1 MQNIDVF
8 MMMSRWV
15 FLIALG
21 YYVIINLQWYH
32 YRLSRVLFKHHKQ
45 RWHFFY
51 FLVPVLYFVF
61 IPENVYFYFGFYLYI
76 FVLIIWALCL
86 SKGLVLTGRVL
97 RFFGLYLIFVL
108 FNELL
113 LFGSESSPLM
123 RVVYLLPLIISV
135 FLSSLV
141 EGILLSRYKKIAIET
156 LKSMPNLTIIAVTG
170 SYGKTSLKNFLVQ
183 VLQDE
188 FKVYATPRSVNTLT
202 GIIADINQNL
212 SSLTD
217 IYIVEAGARRIGD
230 IKEIVD
236 LINPQIAVIGKI
248 GPAHIEYF
256 KSLDNIYKAKYEILQ
271 SPNLQKVYNYKDNTP
286 PQNFYGDIAWY
297 PQNISNV
304 DLVLMDATL
313 PNMNG
318 VEASKVIKNK
328 YPFIKIVILVPYN
341 SDKQVISTLFA
352 NADSYYIRDL
362 GQDMLYDVLTQTL
375 ADNGSIDKR
384 IQFSVFNYIKRLPE
398 KDYWKILNKL
408 TTEESNF
415 ITFVYM
421 GLSRD
426 EISDRLGVSS
436 AQLSNFIYSIFEK
449 LVHVVKFG
457 QFDKELVYD
466 LF

>member
-1 MQNIDVF
+1 MKTERQKQI
-8 MMMSRWV
+8 
-15 FLIALG
+15 LI
-21 YYVIINLQWYH
+21 IEDDT
-32 YRLSRVLFKHHKQ
+32 LSRITQKCMIENFSDMNVCAEFDNAEDGIE
-45 RWHFFY
+45 
-51 FLVPVLYFVF
+51 FL
-61 IPENVYFYFGFYLYI
+61 
-76 FVLIIWALCL
+76 
-86 SKGLVLTGRVL
+86 
-97 RFFGLYLIFVL
+97 
-108 FNELL
+108 
-113 LFGSESSPLM
+113 
-123 RVVYLLPLIISV
+123 
-135 FLSSLV
+135 
-141 EGILLSRYKKIAIET
+141 
-156 LKSMPNLTIIAVTG
+156 
-170 SYGKTSLKNFLVQ
+170 
-183 VLQDE
+183 
-188 FKVYATPRSVNTLT
+188 
-202 GIIADINQNL
+202 
-212 SSLTD
+212 
-217 IYIVEAGARRIGD
+217 
-230 IKEIVD
+230 
-236 LINPQIAVIGKI
+236 
-248 GPAHIEYF
+248 H
-256 KSLDNIYKAKYEILQ
+256 
-271 SPNLQKVYNYKDNTP
+271 
-286 PQNFYGDIAWY
+286 
-297 PQNISNV
+297 QNISNV

-313 PNMNG
+313 PKMNG

-449 LVHVVKFG
+449 LVYVVKFG
-457 QFDKELVYD
+457 QFDKELVYE

>member
-1 MQNIDVF
+1 MKTERQKQI
-8 MMMSRWV
+8 
-15 FLIALG
+15 LI
-21 YYVIINLQWYH
+21 IEDDT
-32 YRLSRVLFKHHKQ
+32 LSRITQKCMIENFSDMNVCAEFDNAEDGIE
-45 RWHFFY
+45 
-51 FLVPVLYFVF
+51 FL
-61 IPENVYFYFGFYLYI
+61 
-76 FVLIIWALCL
+76 
-86 SKGLVLTGRVL
+86 
-97 RFFGLYLIFVL
+97 
-108 FNELL
+108 
-113 LFGSESSPLM
+113 
-123 RVVYLLPLIISV
+123 
-135 FLSSLV
+135 
-141 EGILLSRYKKIAIET
+141 
-156 LKSMPNLTIIAVTG
+156 
-170 SYGKTSLKNFLVQ
+170 
-183 VLQDE
+183 
-188 FKVYATPRSVNTLT
+188 
-202 GIIADINQNL
+202 
-212 SSLTD
+212 
-217 IYIVEAGARRIGD
+217 
-230 IKEIVD
+230 
-236 LINPQIAVIGKI
+236 
-248 GPAHIEYF
+248 H
-256 KSLDNIYKAKYEILQ
+256 
-271 SPNLQKVYNYKDNTP
+271 
-286 PQNFYGDIAWY
+286 
-297 PQNISNV
+297 QNISNV

-313 PNMNG
+313 PKMNG

-449 LVHVVKFG
+449 LVYVVKFG

>member
-1 MQNIDVF
+1 MKIERQKQI
-8 MMMSRWV
+8 
-15 FLIALG
+15 LI
-21 YYVIINLQWYH
+21 IEDDT
-32 YRLSRVLFKHHKQ
+32 LSRITQKCMIGTFSDMSVCAEFDNAEDGIE
-45 RWHFFY
+45 
-51 FLVPVLYFVF
+51 FL
-61 IPENVYFYFGFYLYI
+61 
-76 FVLIIWALCL
+76 
-86 SKGLVLTGRVL
+86 
-97 RFFGLYLIFVL
+97 
-108 FNELL
+108 
-113 LFGSESSPLM
+113 
-123 RVVYLLPLIISV
+123 
-135 FLSSLV
+135 
-141 EGILLSRYKKIAIET
+141 
-156 LKSMPNLTIIAVTG
+156 
-170 SYGKTSLKNFLVQ
+170 
-183 VLQDE
+183 
-188 FKVYATPRSVNTLT
+188 
-202 GIIADINQNL
+202 
-212 SSLTD
+212 
-217 IYIVEAGARRIGD
+217 
-230 IKEIVD
+230 
-236 LINPQIAVIGKI
+236 
-248 GPAHIEYF
+248 H
-256 KSLDNIYKAKYEILQ
+256 
-271 SPNLQKVYNYKDNTP
+271 
-286 PQNFYGDIAWY
+286 
-297 PQNISNV
+297 QNISNV

-313 PNMNG
+313 PKMNG

-449 LVHVVKFG
+449 LVYVVKFG

>member
-1 MQNIDVF
+1 MKTERQKQI
-8 MMMSRWV
+8 
-15 FLIALG
+15 LI
-21 YYVIINLQWYH
+21 IEDDT
-32 YRLSRVLFKHHKQ
+32 LSRITQKCMIENFSDMNVCAEFDNAEDGIE
-45 RWHFFY
+45 
-51 FLVPVLYFVF
+51 FL
-61 IPENVYFYFGFYLYI
+61 
-76 FVLIIWALCL
+76 
-86 SKGLVLTGRVL
+86 
-97 RFFGLYLIFVL
+97 
-108 FNELL
+108 
-113 LFGSESSPLM
+113 
-123 RVVYLLPLIISV
+123 
-135 FLSSLV
+135 
-141 EGILLSRYKKIAIET
+141 
-156 LKSMPNLTIIAVTG
+156 
-170 SYGKTSLKNFLVQ
+170 
-183 VLQDE
+183 
-188 FKVYATPRSVNTLT
+188 
-202 GIIADINQNL
+202 
-212 SSLTD
+212 
-217 IYIVEAGARRIGD
+217 
-230 IKEIVD
+230 
-236 LINPQIAVIGKI
+236 
-248 GPAHIEYF
+248 H
-256 KSLDNIYKAKYEILQ
+256 
-271 SPNLQKVYNYKDNTP
+271 
-286 PQNFYGDIAWY
+286 
-297 PQNISNV
+297 QNISNV

-313 PNMNG
+313 PKMNG

-398 KDYWKILNKL
+398 KDYWKFLNKL

-449 LVHVVKFG
+449 LVYVVKFG

>member
-1 MQNIDVF
+1 MKTERLKQI
-8 MMMSRWV
+8 
-15 FLIALG
+15 LI
-21 YYVIINLQWYH
+21 IEDDT
-32 YRLSRVLFKHHKQ
+32 LSRITQKCMIENFSDMNVCAEFDNAEDGIE
-45 RWHFFY
+45 
-51 FLVPVLYFVF
+51 FL
-61 IPENVYFYFGFYLYI
+61 
-76 FVLIIWALCL
+76 
-86 SKGLVLTGRVL
+86 
-97 RFFGLYLIFVL
+97 
-108 FNELL
+108 
-113 LFGSESSPLM
+113 
-123 RVVYLLPLIISV
+123 
-135 FLSSLV
+135 
-141 EGILLSRYKKIAIET
+141 
-156 LKSMPNLTIIAVTG
+156 
-170 SYGKTSLKNFLVQ
+170 
-183 VLQDE
+183 
-188 FKVYATPRSVNTLT
+188 
-202 GIIADINQNL
+202 
-212 SSLTD
+212 
-217 IYIVEAGARRIGD
+217 
-230 IKEIVD
+230 
-236 LINPQIAVIGKI
+236 
-248 GPAHIEYF
+248 H
-256 KSLDNIYKAKYEILQ
+256 
-271 SPNLQKVYNYKDNTP
+271 
-286 PQNFYGDIAWY
+286 
-297 PQNISNV
+297 QNISNV

-313 PNMNG
+313 PKMNG

-328 YPFIKIVILVPYN
+328 YPFIKIVILVPYI

-449 LVHVVKFG
+449 LVYVVKFG

>member
-1 MQNIDVF
+1 MKIERQKQI
-8 MMMSRWV
+8 
-15 FLIALG
+15 LI
-21 YYVIINLQWYH
+21 IEDDT
-32 YRLSRVLFKHHKQ
+32 LSR
-45 RWHFFY
+45 
-51 FLVPVLYFVF
+51 
-61 IPENVYFYFGFYLYI
+61 I
-76 FVLIIWALCL
+76 
-86 SKGLVLTGRVL
+86 
-97 RFFGLYLIFVL
+97 
-108 FNELL
+108 
-113 LFGSESSPLM
+113 
-123 RVVYLLPLIISV
+123 
-135 FLSSLV
+135 
-141 EGILLSRYKKIAIET
+141 T
-156 LKSMPNLTIIAVTG
+156 LKCMIE
-170 SYGKTSLKNFLVQ
+170 NFSDMNVCA
-183 VLQDE
+183 E
-188 FKVYATPRSVNTLT
+188 FDNAED
-202 GIIADINQNL
+202 GIEFL
-212 SSLTD
+212 
-217 IYIVEAGARRIGD
+217 
-230 IKEIVD
+230 
-236 LINPQIAVIGKI
+236 
-248 GPAHIEYF
+248 H
-256 KSLDNIYKAKYEILQ
+256 
-271 SPNLQKVYNYKDNTP
+271 
-286 PQNFYGDIAWY
+286 
-297 PQNISNV
+297 QNISNV

-313 PNMNG
+313 PKMNG

-449 LVHVVKFG
+449 LVYVVKFG

>member
-1 MQNIDVF
+1 MKIERQKQI
-8 MMMSRWV
+8 
-15 FLIALG
+15 LI
-21 YYVIINLQWYH
+21 IEDDT
-32 YRLSRVLFKHHKQ
+32 LSRITQKCMIENFSDMNVCAEFDNAEDGIE
-45 RWHFFY
+45 
-51 FLVPVLYFVF
+51 FL
-61 IPENVYFYFGFYLYI
+61 
-76 FVLIIWALCL
+76 
-86 SKGLVLTGRVL
+86 
-97 RFFGLYLIFVL
+97 
-108 FNELL
+108 
-113 LFGSESSPLM
+113 
-123 RVVYLLPLIISV
+123 
-135 FLSSLV
+135 
-141 EGILLSRYKKIAIET
+141 
-156 LKSMPNLTIIAVTG
+156 
-170 SYGKTSLKNFLVQ
+170 
-183 VLQDE
+183 
-188 FKVYATPRSVNTLT
+188 
-202 GIIADINQNL
+202 
-212 SSLTD
+212 
-217 IYIVEAGARRIGD
+217 
-230 IKEIVD
+230 
-236 LINPQIAVIGKI
+236 
-248 GPAHIEYF
+248 H
-256 KSLDNIYKAKYEILQ
+256 
-271 SPNLQKVYNYKDNTP
+271 
-286 PQNFYGDIAWY
+286 
-297 PQNISNV
+297 QNISNV

-313 PNMNG
+313 PKMNG

-449 LVHVVKFG
+449 LVYVVEFG

>member
-1 MQNIDVF
+1 MKTERQKQI
-8 MMMSRWV
+8 
-15 FLIALG
+15 LI
-21 YYVIINLQWYH
+21 IEDDT
-32 YRLSRVLFKHHKQ
+32 LSRITQKCMIGNFSDMNVCGEFDNAEDGIE
-45 RWHFFY
+45 
-51 FLVPVLYFVF
+51 FL
-61 IPENVYFYFGFYLYI
+61 
-76 FVLIIWALCL
+76 
-86 SKGLVLTGRVL
+86 
-97 RFFGLYLIFVL
+97 
-108 FNELL
+108 
-113 LFGSESSPLM
+113 
-123 RVVYLLPLIISV
+123 
-135 FLSSLV
+135 
-141 EGILLSRYKKIAIET
+141 
-156 LKSMPNLTIIAVTG
+156 
-170 SYGKTSLKNFLVQ
+170 
-183 VLQDE
+183 
-188 FKVYATPRSVNTLT
+188 
-202 GIIADINQNL
+202 
-212 SSLTD
+212 
-217 IYIVEAGARRIGD
+217 
-230 IKEIVD
+230 
-236 LINPQIAVIGKI
+236 
-248 GPAHIEYF
+248 H
-256 KSLDNIYKAKYEILQ
+256 
-271 SPNLQKVYNYKDNTP
+271 
-286 PQNFYGDIAWY
+286 
-297 PQNISNV
+297 QNISNV

-313 PNMNG
+313 PKMNG

-449 LVHVVKFG
+449 LVYVVKFG

>member
-1 MQNIDVF
+1 MKIERQKQI
-8 MMMSRWV
+8 
-15 FLIALG
+15 LI
-21 YYVIINLQWYH
+21 IEDDT
-32 YRLSRVLFKHHKQ
+32 LSRITQKCMIENFSDMNVCAEFDNAEDGIE
-45 RWHFFY
+45 
-51 FLVPVLYFVF
+51 FL
-61 IPENVYFYFGFYLYI
+61 
-76 FVLIIWALCL
+76 
-86 SKGLVLTGRVL
+86 
-97 RFFGLYLIFVL
+97 
-108 FNELL
+108 
-113 LFGSESSPLM
+113 
-123 RVVYLLPLIISV
+123 
-135 FLSSLV
+135 
-141 EGILLSRYKKIAIET
+141 
-156 LKSMPNLTIIAVTG
+156 
-170 SYGKTSLKNFLVQ
+170 
-183 VLQDE
+183 
-188 FKVYATPRSVNTLT
+188 
-202 GIIADINQNL
+202 
-212 SSLTD
+212 
-217 IYIVEAGARRIGD
+217 
-230 IKEIVD
+230 
-236 LINPQIAVIGKI
+236 
-248 GPAHIEYF
+248 H
-256 KSLDNIYKAKYEILQ
+256 
-271 SPNLQKVYNYKDNTP
+271 
-286 PQNFYGDIAWY
+286 
-297 PQNISNV
+297 QNISNV
-304 DLVLMDATL
+304 DLILMDATL
-313 PNMNG
+313 PKMNG

>member
-1 MQNIDVF
+1 MKIERQKQI
-8 MMMSRWV
+8 
-15 FLIALG
+15 LI
-21 YYVIINLQWYH
+21 IEDDT
-32 YRLSRVLFKHHKQ
+32 LSRITQKCMIGTFSDM
-45 RWHFFY
+45 
-51 FLVPVLYFVF
+51 
-61 IPENVYFYFGFYLYI
+61 NVYAEFDNAEDGI
-76 FVLIIWALCL
+76 
-86 SKGLVLTGRVL
+86 
-97 RFFGLYLIFVL
+97 
-108 FNELL
+108 E
-113 LFGSESSPLM
+113 
-123 RVVYLLPLIISV
+123 
-135 FLSSLV
+135 FL
-141 EGILLSRYKKIAIET
+141 
-156 LKSMPNLTIIAVTG
+156 
-170 SYGKTSLKNFLVQ
+170 
-183 VLQDE
+183 
-188 FKVYATPRSVNTLT
+188 
-202 GIIADINQNL
+202 
-212 SSLTD
+212 
-217 IYIVEAGARRIGD
+217 
-230 IKEIVD
+230 
-236 LINPQIAVIGKI
+236 
-248 GPAHIEYF
+248 H
-256 KSLDNIYKAKYEILQ
+256 
-271 SPNLQKVYNYKDNTP
+271 
-286 PQNFYGDIAWY
+286 
-297 PQNISNV
+297 QNISNV

-313 PNMNG
+313 PKMNG

-398 KDYWKILNKL
+398 KDYWKFLNKL

-449 LVHVVKFG
+449 LVYVVKFG

>member
-1 MQNIDVF
+1 MKIERQKQI
-8 MMMSRWV
+8 
-15 FLIALG
+15 LI
-21 YYVIINLQWYH
+21 IEDDT
-32 YRLSRVLFKHHKQ
+32 LSRITQKCMIENFSDMNVCAEFDNAEDGIE
-45 RWHFFY
+45 
-51 FLVPVLYFVF
+51 FL
-61 IPENVYFYFGFYLYI
+61 
-76 FVLIIWALCL
+76 
-86 SKGLVLTGRVL
+86 
-97 RFFGLYLIFVL
+97 
-108 FNELL
+108 
-113 LFGSESSPLM
+113 
-123 RVVYLLPLIISV
+123 
-135 FLSSLV
+135 
-141 EGILLSRYKKIAIET
+141 
-156 LKSMPNLTIIAVTG
+156 
-170 SYGKTSLKNFLVQ
+170 
-183 VLQDE
+183 
-188 FKVYATPRSVNTLT
+188 
-202 GIIADINQNL
+202 
-212 SSLTD
+212 
-217 IYIVEAGARRIGD
+217 
-230 IKEIVD
+230 
-236 LINPQIAVIGKI
+236 
-248 GPAHIEYF
+248 H
-256 KSLDNIYKAKYEILQ
+256 
-271 SPNLQKVYNYKDNTP
+271 
-286 PQNFYGDIAWY
+286 
-297 PQNISNV
+297 QNISNV

-313 PNMNG
+313 PKMNG

-449 LVHVVKFG
+449 LVYVVKFG

>member
-1 MQNIDVF
+1 MNVCAEFDNAEDGIE
-8 MMMSRWV
+8 
-15 FLIALG
+15 FL
-21 YYVIINLQWYH
+21 H
-32 YRLSRVLFKHHKQ
+32 
-45 RWHFFY
+45 
-51 FLVPVLYFVF
+51 
-61 IPENVYFYFGFYLYI
+61 
-76 FVLIIWALCL
+76 
-86 SKGLVLTGRVL
+86 
-97 RFFGLYLIFVL
+97 
-108 FNELL
+108 
-113 LFGSESSPLM
+113 
-123 RVVYLLPLIISV
+123 
-135 FLSSLV
+135 
-141 EGILLSRYKKIAIET
+141 
-156 LKSMPNLTIIAVTG
+156 
-170 SYGKTSLKNFLVQ
+170 
-183 VLQDE
+183 
-188 FKVYATPRSVNTLT
+188 
-202 GIIADINQNL
+202 
-212 SSLTD
+212 
-217 IYIVEAGARRIGD
+217 
-230 IKEIVD
+230 
-236 LINPQIAVIGKI
+236 
-248 GPAHIEYF
+248 
-256 KSLDNIYKAKYEILQ
+256 
-271 SPNLQKVYNYKDNTP
+271 
-286 PQNFYGDIAWY
+286 
-297 PQNISNV
+297 QNISNV

-313 PNMNG
+313 PKMNG

>member
-1 MQNIDVF
+1 MKIERQKQI
-8 MMMSRWV
+8 
-15 FLIALG
+15 LI
-21 YYVIINLQWYH
+21 IEDDT
-32 YRLSRVLFKHHKQ
+32 LSRITQKCMIENFSDMNVCAEFDNAEDGIE
-45 RWHFFY
+45 
-51 FLVPVLYFVF
+51 FL
-61 IPENVYFYFGFYLYI
+61 
-76 FVLIIWALCL
+76 
-86 SKGLVLTGRVL
+86 
-97 RFFGLYLIFVL
+97 
-108 FNELL
+108 
-113 LFGSESSPLM
+113 
-123 RVVYLLPLIISV
+123 
-135 FLSSLV
+135 
-141 EGILLSRYKKIAIET
+141 
-156 LKSMPNLTIIAVTG
+156 
-170 SYGKTSLKNFLVQ
+170 
-183 VLQDE
+183 
-188 FKVYATPRSVNTLT
+188 
-202 GIIADINQNL
+202 
-212 SSLTD
+212 
-217 IYIVEAGARRIGD
+217 
-230 IKEIVD
+230 
-236 LINPQIAVIGKI
+236 
-248 GPAHIEYF
+248 H
-256 KSLDNIYKAKYEILQ
+256 
-271 SPNLQKVYNYKDNTP
+271 
-286 PQNFYGDIAWY
+286 
-297 PQNISNV
+297 QNISNV

-313 PNMNG
+313 PKMNG

-449 LVHVVKFG
+449 LVYVVKFG
-457 QFDKELVYD
+457 QFDKELVYE

>member
-1 MQNIDVF
+1 MKIERQKQI
-8 MMMSRWV
+8 
-15 FLIALG
+15 LI
-21 YYVIINLQWYH
+21 IEDDT
-32 YRLSRVLFKHHKQ
+32 LSRITQKCMIENYSDMNVCAEFDNAEDGIE
-45 RWHFFY
+45 
-51 FLVPVLYFVF
+51 FL
-61 IPENVYFYFGFYLYI
+61 
-76 FVLIIWALCL
+76 
-86 SKGLVLTGRVL
+86 
-97 RFFGLYLIFVL
+97 
-108 FNELL
+108 
-113 LFGSESSPLM
+113 
-123 RVVYLLPLIISV
+123 
-135 FLSSLV
+135 
-141 EGILLSRYKKIAIET
+141 
-156 LKSMPNLTIIAVTG
+156 
-170 SYGKTSLKNFLVQ
+170 
-183 VLQDE
+183 
-188 FKVYATPRSVNTLT
+188 
-202 GIIADINQNL
+202 
-212 SSLTD
+212 
-217 IYIVEAGARRIGD
+217 
-230 IKEIVD
+230 
-236 LINPQIAVIGKI
+236 
-248 GPAHIEYF
+248 H
-256 KSLDNIYKAKYEILQ
+256 
-271 SPNLQKVYNYKDNTP
+271 
-286 PQNFYGDIAWY
+286 
-297 PQNISNV
+297 QNISNV

-313 PNMNG
+313 PKMNG

-449 LVHVVKFG
+449 LVYVVKFG

>member
-1 MQNIDVF
+1 MKIERQKQI
-8 MMMSRWV
+8 
-15 FLIALG
+15 LI
-21 YYVIINLQWYH
+21 IEDDT
-32 YRLSRVLFKHHKQ
+32 LSRITQKCMIENFSDMNVCAEFDNAEDGIE
-45 RWHFFY
+45 
-51 FLVPVLYFVF
+51 FL
-61 IPENVYFYFGFYLYI
+61 
-76 FVLIIWALCL
+76 
-86 SKGLVLTGRVL
+86 
-97 RFFGLYLIFVL
+97 
-108 FNELL
+108 
-113 LFGSESSPLM
+113 
-123 RVVYLLPLIISV
+123 
-135 FLSSLV
+135 
-141 EGILLSRYKKIAIET
+141 
-156 LKSMPNLTIIAVTG
+156 
-170 SYGKTSLKNFLVQ
+170 
-183 VLQDE
+183 
-188 FKVYATPRSVNTLT
+188 
-202 GIIADINQNL
+202 
-212 SSLTD
+212 
-217 IYIVEAGARRIGD
+217 
-230 IKEIVD
+230 
-236 LINPQIAVIGKI
+236 
-248 GPAHIEYF
+248 H
-256 KSLDNIYKAKYEILQ
+256 
-271 SPNLQKVYNYKDNTP
+271 
-286 PQNFYGDIAWY
+286 
-297 PQNISNV
+297 QNISNV

-313 PNMNG
+313 PKMNG

>member
-1 MQNIDVF
+1 MKIERQKQI
-8 MMMSRWV
+8 
-15 FLIALG
+15 LI
-21 YYVIINLQWYH
+21 IEDDT
-32 YRLSRVLFKHHKQ
+32 LSR
-45 RWHFFY
+45 
-51 FLVPVLYFVF
+51 
-61 IPENVYFYFGFYLYI
+61 I
-76 FVLIIWALCL
+76 
-86 SKGLVLTGRVL
+86 
-97 RFFGLYLIFVL
+97 
-108 FNELL
+108 
-113 LFGSESSPLM
+113 
-123 RVVYLLPLIISV
+123 
-135 FLSSLV
+135 
-141 EGILLSRYKKIAIET
+141 T
-156 LKSMPNLTIIAVTG
+156 LKCMIE
-170 SYGKTSLKNFLVQ
+170 NFSDMNVCA
-183 VLQDE
+183 E
-188 FKVYATPRSVNTLT
+188 FDNAED
-202 GIIADINQNL
+202 GIEFL
-212 SSLTD
+212 
-217 IYIVEAGARRIGD
+217 
-230 IKEIVD
+230 
-236 LINPQIAVIGKI
+236 
-248 GPAHIEYF
+248 H
-256 KSLDNIYKAKYEILQ
+256 
-271 SPNLQKVYNYKDNTP
+271 
-286 PQNFYGDIAWY
+286 
-297 PQNISNV
+297 QNISNV

-313 PNMNG
+313 PKMNG

>member
-1 MQNIDVF
+1 MKIERQKQI
-8 MMMSRWV
+8 
-15 FLIALG
+15 LI
-21 YYVIINLQWYH
+21 IEDDT
-32 YRLSRVLFKHHKQ
+32 LSRITQKCMIGTFSDMNVCAEFDNAEDGIE
-45 RWHFFY
+45 
-51 FLVPVLYFVF
+51 FL
-61 IPENVYFYFGFYLYI
+61 
-76 FVLIIWALCL
+76 
-86 SKGLVLTGRVL
+86 
-97 RFFGLYLIFVL
+97 
-108 FNELL
+108 
-113 LFGSESSPLM
+113 
-123 RVVYLLPLIISV
+123 
-135 FLSSLV
+135 
-141 EGILLSRYKKIAIET
+141 
-156 LKSMPNLTIIAVTG
+156 
-170 SYGKTSLKNFLVQ
+170 
-183 VLQDE
+183 
-188 FKVYATPRSVNTLT
+188 
-202 GIIADINQNL
+202 
-212 SSLTD
+212 
-217 IYIVEAGARRIGD
+217 
-230 IKEIVD
+230 
-236 LINPQIAVIGKI
+236 
-248 GPAHIEYF
+248 H
-256 KSLDNIYKAKYEILQ
+256 
-271 SPNLQKVYNYKDNTP
+271 
-286 PQNFYGDIAWY
+286 
-297 PQNISNV
+297 QNISNI

-313 PNMNG
+313 PKMNG

-362 GQDMLYDVLTQTL
+362 GQNMLYDVLTQTL

-449 LVHVVKFG
+449 LVYVVKFG

>member
-1 MQNIDVF
+1 MKIERQKQI
-8 MMMSRWV
+8 
-15 FLIALG
+15 LI
-21 YYVIINLQWYH
+21 IEDDT
-32 YRLSRVLFKHHKQ
+32 LSRITQKCMIENFSDMNVCAEFDNAEDGIE
-45 RWHFFY
+45 
-51 FLVPVLYFVF
+51 FL
-61 IPENVYFYFGFYLYI
+61 
-76 FVLIIWALCL
+76 
-86 SKGLVLTGRVL
+86 
-97 RFFGLYLIFVL
+97 
-108 FNELL
+108 
-113 LFGSESSPLM
+113 
-123 RVVYLLPLIISV
+123 
-135 FLSSLV
+135 
-141 EGILLSRYKKIAIET
+141 
-156 LKSMPNLTIIAVTG
+156 
-170 SYGKTSLKNFLVQ
+170 
-183 VLQDE
+183 
-188 FKVYATPRSVNTLT
+188 
-202 GIIADINQNL
+202 
-212 SSLTD
+212 
-217 IYIVEAGARRIGD
+217 
-230 IKEIVD
+230 
-236 LINPQIAVIGKI
+236 
-248 GPAHIEYF
+248 H
-256 KSLDNIYKAKYEILQ
+256 
-271 SPNLQKVYNYKDNTP
+271 
-286 PQNFYGDIAWY
+286 
-297 PQNISNV
+297 QNISNV

-313 PNMNG
+313 PKMNG

-328 YPFIKIVILVPYN
+328 YPFIKIVILVPYI

-449 LVHVVKFG
+449 LVYVVKFG

>member
-1 MQNIDVF
+1 MKIERQKQI
-8 MMMSRWV
+8 
-15 FLIALG
+15 LI
-21 YYVIINLQWYH
+21 IEDDT
-32 YRLSRVLFKHHKQ
+32 LSRITQKCMIENFSDMNVCAEFDNAEDGIE
-45 RWHFFY
+45 
-51 FLVPVLYFVF
+51 FL
-61 IPENVYFYFGFYLYI
+61 
-76 FVLIIWALCL
+76 
-86 SKGLVLTGRVL
+86 
-97 RFFGLYLIFVL
+97 
-108 FNELL
+108 
-113 LFGSESSPLM
+113 
-123 RVVYLLPLIISV
+123 
-135 FLSSLV
+135 
-141 EGILLSRYKKIAIET
+141 
-156 LKSMPNLTIIAVTG
+156 
-170 SYGKTSLKNFLVQ
+170 
-183 VLQDE
+183 
-188 FKVYATPRSVNTLT
+188 
-202 GIIADINQNL
+202 
-212 SSLTD
+212 
-217 IYIVEAGARRIGD
+217 
-230 IKEIVD
+230 
-236 LINPQIAVIGKI
+236 
-248 GPAHIEYF
+248 H
-256 KSLDNIYKAKYEILQ
+256 
-271 SPNLQKVYNYKDNTP
+271 
-286 PQNFYGDIAWY
+286 
-297 PQNISNV
+297 QNISNV

-313 PNMNG
+313 PKMNG

-398 KDYWKILNKL
+398 KDYWKFLNKL

-449 LVHVVKFG
+449 LVYVVKFG